1 LPTII
6 YSSSYTPRTIE
17 KSAFTQNVTI
27 NTPPILEQP
36 LYSDYYNEVLDLINS
51 ISVRDFDF
59 QNEMHEI
66 ENMIFSLLEYPE
78 ESVAD
83 FNVLYARVQ
92 SYLTRCS
99 SILIEINREK
109 SEWQSLKSK
118 AERIYKR
125 VQNIVYVTDAVCK
138 TLKNQALQQAYAEE
152 KMPSLVRVLD
162 IINSIIPDLKLLGDR
177 VEIKLSDLDRAN
189 TNLNRQQK
197 ITEDLIALNHP
208 VGTLRTLSVKR

>member
-1 LPTII
+1 M
-6 YSSSYTPRTIE
+6 
-17 KSAFTQNVTI
+17 A
-27 NTPPILEQP
+27 
-36 LYSDYYNEVLDLINS
+36 
-51 ISVRDFDF
+51 
-59 QNEMHEI
+59 
-66 ENMIFSLLEYPE
+66 IF
-78 ESVAD
+78 
-83 FNVLYARVQ
+83 
-92 SYLTRCS
+92 
-99 SILIEINREK
+99 
-109 SEWQSLKSK
+109 KSK

>member
-1 LPTII
+1 MPTII

-27 NTPPILEQP
+27 NTPPILEQS
-36 LYSDYYNEVLDLINS
+36 LYSDYYNEVLDLTNA

-125 VQNIVYVTDAVCK
+125 VQNIIYVNDPVCK

-208 VGTLRTLSVKR
+208 VGTSRTLIVKR

>member
-1 LPTII
+1 MPTII

>member
-27 NTPPILEQP
+27 NTPPILEQS
-36 LYSDYYNEVLDLINS
+36 LYSDYYNEVLDLTNA

-125 VQNIVYVTDAVCK
+125 VQNIIYVNDPVCK

-208 VGTLRTLSVKR
+208 VGTSRTLIVKR